1 MGLIKRL
8 EANQVKYIE
17 LSQEEQIALISQF
30 VPLIMAQ
37 YPVTVESFE
46 NINHGFNSSFKVSAI
61 SGELFALRINTN
73 SKKNASEVLGEVLL
87 LEYIN
92 QEAIV
97 LAPKPLRTSDG
108 SAFAK
113 IHADFLGREVF
124 AVLCEWIDGEE
135 LDVDPI
141 DDEFFELGINM
152 AKLHKGLADCPEDIA
167 KLLPRIDRTLFNSP
181 DNIRKVDERL
191 DSEIRKLIDETFKKS
206 DAVFESLANSDQ
218 LLPIHA
224 DLHVHNVLRTPKGL
238 AVIDFDDVGIGY
250 QIQDLSVTKFY
261 LRYESGRDLL
271 VLAGYESIK
280 PLPKYE
286 VDQFEAIMASRQLLL
301 LNDLLDAN
309 TAEEIAFIP
318 EYIEITKLRLDNYLR
333 TGRFELIKR
342 LS

>member
-1 MGLIKRL
+1 V
-8 EANQVKYIE
+8 NYID
-17 LSQEEQIALISQF
+17 LSQDEQIALVSQL
-30 VPLIMAQ
+30 VPLLMAQ
-37 YPVTVESFE
+37 YPVDFEKFE
-46 NINHGFNSSFKVSAI
+46 NINHGFNSSFKVTTK
-61 SGELFALRINTN
+61 SGEHFALRINTN
-73 SKKNASEVLGEVLL
+73 SKKNASEVTGEVLL

-92 QEAIV
+92 QQAIV
-97 LAPKPLRTSDG
+97 LAPKPLRTLDG

-113 IHADFLGREVF
+113 THVDFLGREVF

-141 DDEFFELGINM
+141 DGEFFELGANM
-152 AKLHKGLADCPEDIA
+152 AKLHKGLANCPEDIT
-167 KLLPRIDRTLFNSP
+167 KLLPRINRTLFNSP
-181 DNIRKVDERL
+181 DNLRKDDERL
-191 DSEIRKLIDETFKKS
+191 ELDIRKLIDQTFKKS
-206 DAVFESLANSDQ
+206 DAVFERLAASNQ

-250 QIQDLSVTKFY
+250 EIQDLTVTNFY
-261 LRYESGRDLL
+261 LRYEEGRDNL

-280 PLPKYE
+280 PLPKYKAE
-286 VDQFEAIMASRQLLL
+286 QFEAIMASRQLLL

-333 TGRFELIKR
+333 NGRFELIKR

>member
-1 MGLIKRL
+1 M
-8 EANQVKYIE
+8 NYID
-17 LSQEEQIALISQF
+17 LSQEEQIALISQL
-30 VPLIMAQ
+30 VPSLMAQ
-37 YPVTVESFE
+37 YPVDFEKFE
-46 NINHGFNSSFKVSAI
+46 NINHGFNSSFKVTAK
-61 SGELFALRINTN
+61 SGEYFALRINTN
-73 SKKNASEVLGEVLL
+73 SKKNASEVTGEVLL

-92 QEAIV
+92 QQAIV

-108 SAFAK
+108 SAYAK
-113 IHADFLGREVF
+113 TYVDFLSREVF

-141 DDEFFELGINM
+141 DGEFFELGVNM
-152 AKLHKGLADCPEDIA
+152 AKLHKGLANCPEEIC

-181 DNIRKVDERL
+181 DNLRRDDGRLASDIRR
-191 DSEIRKLIDETFKKS
+191 LIDQTFEKS
-206 DAVFESLANSDQ
+206 DAVFERLSAANQ

-224 DLHVHNVLRTPKGL
+224 DLHVHNVLRTSKGL

-250 QIQDLSVTKFY
+250 EVQDLTVTNFY
-261 LRYESGRDLL
+261 LRYESGRDNL

-286 VDQFEAIMASRQLLL
+286 AEQFEAIMASRQLLL

-309 TAEEIAFIP
+309 TAEEISFIP